1 LIFLLAPA
9 NILLAFANIFIDL
22 SEVFMKK
29 VLVGYWS
36 GGGNTETM
44 AKEVAKGAEEGGAE
58 VTLKSVGGITA
69 DMVREAEALAFG
81 CPAMG
86 DEVLEEG
93 EMEPF
98 IAGLSRTE
106 LEGKALGL
114 FGSYD
119 WGDGQWMRD
128 WADRMKALGARLEG
142 EGLIA
147 QLEPDEG
154 ALAKC
159 RELGKRLAG

>member
-1 LIFLLAPA
+1 
-9 NILLAFANIFIDL
+9 
-22 SEVFMKK
+22 MKK
-29 VLVGYWS
+29 MLVVYWS
-36 GGGNTETM
+36 GGGNTEAM
-44 AKEVAKGAEEGGAE
+44 AKAVASGAGDGGVA
-58 VTLKSVGGITA
+58 VTLKPVGGVTA
-69 DMVREAEALAFG
+69 EAVKEADALAFG

-86 DEVLEEG
+86 DETLEES

-106 LEGKALGL
+106 LGGKPLGL

-119 WGDGQWMRD
+119 WGDGQWMRT
-128 WADRMKALGARLEG
+128 WANRMKELGAQVDGEGIITRLEPA
-142 EGLIA
+142 E
-147 QLEPDEG
+147 E

>member
-1 LIFLLAPA
+1 
-9 NILLAFANIFIDL
+9 
-22 SEVFMKK
+22 MKK

-36 GGGNTETM
+36 GGGNTEAM
-44 AKEVAKGAEEGGAE
+44 AQEVAKGAEEGGAE
-58 VTLKSVGGITA
+58 VTLKSVGGVTA
-69 DMVREAEALAFG
+69 DMVKAAEALAFG

-98 IAGLSRTE
+98 IAGLSRAE
-106 LEGKALGL
+106 LDGKALGL

-128 WADRMKALGARLEG
+128 WVDRMKGLGAQVDG
-142 EGLIA
+142 EGLIT
-147 QLEPDEG
+147 QLEPDG
-154 ALAKC
+154 DALAKC